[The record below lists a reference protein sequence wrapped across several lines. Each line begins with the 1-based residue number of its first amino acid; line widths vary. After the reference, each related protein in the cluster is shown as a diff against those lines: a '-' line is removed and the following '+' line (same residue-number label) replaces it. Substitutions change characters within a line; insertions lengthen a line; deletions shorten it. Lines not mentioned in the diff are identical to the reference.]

1 MTVNELIE
9 LLNNIDDKD
18 KEIYVNVH
26 GWEYYL
32 DKNYD
37 DSEYLCL
44 FDQKPM
50 CGWPTWESEL

>member
-9 LLNNIDDKD
+9 LLNNIEDKE
-18 KEIYVNVH
+18 KEIYVDVH

-44 FDQKPM
+44 FVQKPM
-50 CGWPTWESEL
+50 CGWLT